1 MAPWREGVVE
11 GSLNLSWVQS
21 PLIKVFI
28 LFFVSRLRPYVEII
42 CVIYAIVEEKYNFL
56 IKKSEGGKSILYETA
71 EQSLNL
77 LGILSKE
84 PKQKINPNLFPLRK
98 PF

>member
-1 MAPWREGVVE
+1 MAPWREVVE
-11 GSLNLSWVQS
+11 GSLILSWVQS
-21 PLIKVFI
+21 PLIKVFS

-42 CVIYAIVEEKYNFL
+42 VVRYAIVEKKLNFL
-56 IKKSEGGKSILYETA
+56 ITKNEGGKSIFYETV

-77 LGILSKE
+77 LGILTRNINN
-84 PKQKINPNLFPLRK
+84 QKINHKLFPLLK

>member
-1 MAPWREGVVE
+1 VAPWREGVE

-42 CVIYAIVEEKYNFL
+42 VVRYAIVEEKYNVL
-56 IKKSEGGKSILYETA
+56 IKKERG
-71 EQSLNL
+71 
-77 LGILSKE
+77 
-84 PKQKINPNLFPLRK
+84 
-98 PF
+98 

>member
-1 MAPWREGVVE
+1 MEGGGIE

-42 CVIYAIVEEKYNFL
+42 VVRYAIVVEKYNVL
-56 IKKSEGGKSILYETA
+56 IKKSEGVKSVSFEIL
-71 EQSLNL
+71 
-77 LGILSKE
+77 
-84 PKQKINPNLFPLRK
+84 
-98 PF
+98 